1 MKKGNDLGKDNVFS
15 LVLKLAVPSMLA
27 QLINV
32 LYNIVDRMFI
42 GNIPEVGAVALAGVG
57 VCGPIV
63 TLLTSFG
70 TLVGL
75 GGSIMMAMSMGEG
88 DNDKARRIMSNSL
101 LSLFLLAVFLT
112 TSFLILRKH
121 MIYWFGGSDITFP
134 YANAYLTIYTIGT
147 IFALM
152 ATGLNYFITC
162 QGFSGFGMLTV
173 VIGAVANIILDW
185 VFVFEMGMGV
195 EGAAWATVISQMLSF
210 LSAIGFLFS
219 KKPEIRVCFGN
230 YSADII
236 KKIMAIGLSPF
247 LILATDSVIAIAVNV
262 VLKQFGGS
270 QADLLISA
278 AAIVQSYMLMITG
291 PLIGISGGTQAIIS
305 YNYGAGAGDRIRKA
319 EKVILGMGVI
329 FTSIMFMVTRLFPD
343 FFVSFFTDDPEL
355 MGITVWG
362 IKIFTMGII
371 PLSFQYCL
379 VDGLTALGRI
389 KTALCLS
396 MQRKGMYLFLTFLIP
411 ALYTA
416 KDVFYA
422 QCISDFVASTISTT
436 VYLLVFERHVRR
448 REEVMRFRRENPDIN
463 ATA

>member
-1 MKKGNDLGKDNVFS
+1 MKKGNDLGKDSILS
-15 LVLKLAVPSMLA
+15 LVLKLALPSMLA
-27 QLINV
+27 QLISV

-57 VCGPIV
+57 ICGPIV

-75 GGSIMMAMSMGEG
+75 GGSITMAMSMGEG
-88 DNDKARRIMSNSL
+88 NTDKAKKIMSNSL
-101 LSLFLLAVFLT
+101 LSLLVLSVALTVGFLL
-112 TSFLILRKH
+112 LRKNL
-121 MIYWFGGSDITFP
+121 IYWFGGSDVTFP
-134 YANAYLTIYTIGT
+134 YANAYLTIYTLGT

-162 QGFSGFGMLTV
+162 QGFAGFGMMTV
-173 VIGAVANIILDW
+173 VVGAVANIILDT
-185 VFVFEMGMGV
+185 VFVFKLNMGV
-195 EGAAWATVISQMLSF
+195 EGAAWATVFSQMLSF
-210 LSAIGFLFS
+210 LFAISFLFS

-230 YSADII
+230 YSMEII
-236 KKIMAIGLSPF
+236 KNIMSVGLSPF

-270 QADLLISA
+270 EADLLISS
-278 AAIVQSYMLMITG
+278 AAIVQSYMLLITG

-319 EKVILGMGVI
+319 EKIILGMGVI
-329 FTSIMFMVTRLFPD
+329 FTSIMACVTYMFPH
-343 FFVSFFTDDPEL
+343 FFVSFFTDDPKL
-355 MGITVWG
+355 MDITLWG
-362 IKIFTMGII
+362 IKVFTMGIV

-389 KTALCLS
+389 KTSLCLS
-396 MQRKGMYLFLTFLIP
+396 LNRKGLYLLLTFLIP
-411 ALYTA
+411 ALYSA

-422 QCISDFVASTISTT
+422 QCISDFVSAAISTT
-436 VYLLVFERHVRR
+436 VFLLVFEKHVKR
-448 REEVMRFRRENPDIN
+448 REEAMRFRNENPN
-463 ATA
+463 MVKAQ